1 MARYYRRRR
10 RWGRRRYLRR
20 RFGAGG
26 GNRKRPSSYAVAYG
40 YTKQFDII
48 IGKYAPNFANS
59 AYSNIYSNVHLLSL
73 CARVFFA
80 SKIEASD
87 VDVLNTAQGAL
98 GQDPAANPVDGR
110 YDQVLSGYKAHFY
123 NMVKDLF
130 TGPMR
135 NHAQDDA
142 PAFAFPQGR
151 RVDHFEYRTFQAV
164 PNVGD
169 GAASNLLICLK
180 TQLKDSLLKVTKRN
194 LPFALAI
201 SSYLLSFL
209 KNKKRRRKYL
219 NFWKWKSVPRFI
231 FLLAYSVSDVWKD
244 AKYGPSLLNIMKEV
258 DFVRQTASTRR
269 LIQLAQAGVDNA
281 QAELARI
288 QAGINNAVDP
298 DALPLNGALVAGIR

>member
-48 IGKYAPNFANS
+48 IGKYAPNLANTPY
-59 AYSNIYSNVHLLSL
+59 ANIYTDPQLLSL
-73 CARVFFA
+73 CARVFF
-80 SKIEASD
+80 SSSFSQND
-87 VDVLNTAQGAL
+87 VDVLNAKQLAIGV
-98 GQDPAANPVDGR
+98 DPAAVAGA
-110 YDQVLSGYKAHFY
+110 YDQTIAHRKRHFF
-123 NMVKDLF
+123 NLFKDLF
-130 TGPMR
+130 TGPLK
-135 NHAQDDA
+135 NHSTDDA
-142 PAFAFPQGR
+142 PAFDFQSAN
-151 RVDHFEYRTFQAV
+151 VANFEYTRFA
-164 PNVGD
+164 PNDLDDAGR
-169 GAASNLLICLK
+169 ASNILSCLK
-180 TQLKDSLLKVTKRN
+180 AQLKDSLLKVTKRN

-231 FLLAYSVSDVWKD
+231 FLLSYAVSDVWKD

-258 DFVRQTASTRR
+258 DFVKQTAGTRR
-269 LIQLAQAGVDNA
+269 LIQLAQAGVANA

-288 QAGINNAVDP
+288 QGGINNAVNP
-298 DALPLNGALVAGIR
+298 AALALDNPLAVGIR